1 MVCFDCVRL
10 RNKFFR
16 LIESKEYSWDEDSQ
30 RYLLMAMLMT
40 SSDLAASTKQWHVQ
54 KRAARLVTDEFIE
67 QGDKER
73 FELKIQPQALMDRER
88 QHELPQLQIR
98 WIADICL
105 PLYQVKGFGNP
116 RKRIVFLFNR
126 NCFCLFTGYGSN
138 ESKTK
143 RHERRRNEQ
152 HASVEQIGGRK
163 LQKRERGAKITEW
176 IARDAAENREWD
188 TVFFFSSKNFK

>member
-1 MVCFDCVRL
+1 MNILKNFARSCYRFSVSYPTCFDRL

-40 SSDLAASTKQWHVQ
+40 SSDLASSTKQWHVQ
-54 KRAARLVTDEFIE
+54 QRTARLVTDEFIE

-105 PLYQVKGFGNP
+105 PLYQV
-116 RKRIVFLFNR
+116 
-126 NCFCLFTGYGSN
+126 
-138 ESKTK
+138 
-143 RHERRRNEQ
+143 
-152 HASVEQIGGRK
+152 
-163 LQKRERGAKITEW
+163 
-176 IARDAAENREWD
+176 
-188 TVFFFSSKNFK
+188 

>member
-1 MVCFDCVRL
+1 MPCWRLFYFFFYHMHMFGWFIFVICLILGSFYFIRL

-105 PLYQVKGFGNP
+105 PLYQVNE
-116 RKRIVFLFNR
+116 VFRCTN
-126 NCFCLFTGYGSN
+126 NECFIN
-138 ESKTK
+138 
-143 RHERRRNEQ
+143 
-152 HASVEQIGGRK
+152 
-163 LQKRERGAKITEW
+163 
-176 IARDAAENREWD
+176 
-188 TVFFFSSKNFK
+188 

>member
-1 MVCFDCVRL
+1 MFQRSACFRL

-30 RYLLMAMLMT
+30 RYQLMAMLMT

-54 KRAARLVTDEFIE
+54 QRAARLVTDEFIE

-105 PLYQVKGFGNP
+105 PLYQVGRRSLVGCRNNTFSVNPSCLVKGRLNAP
-116 RKRIVFLFNR
+116 IR
-126 NCFCLFTGYGSN
+126 
-138 ESKTK
+138 
-143 RHERRRNEQ
+143 
-152 HASVEQIGGRK
+152 
-163 LQKRERGAKITEW
+163 
-176 IARDAAENREWD
+176 
-188 TVFFFSSKNFK
+188 

>member
-1 MVCFDCVRL
+1 MSPVKYCFYVIKLSTFFYRL

-54 KRAARLVTDEFIE
+54 QRAARLVTDEFIE

-73 FELKIQPQALMDRER
+73 FELNIQPQALMDRER

-105 PLYQVKGFGNP
+105 PLYQVELFA
-116 RKRIVFLFNR
+116 VFVSRLQAIASRRVTSIILEDFRHFEISHCRYNVQ
-126 NCFCLFTGYGSN
+126 
-138 ESKTK
+138 ES
-143 RHERRRNEQ
+143 Q
-152 HASVEQIGGRK
+152 
-163 LQKRERGAKITEW
+163 
-176 IARDAAENREWD
+176 
-188 TVFFFSSKNFK
+188 

>member
-1 MVCFDCVRL
+1 
-10 RNKFFR
+10 
-16 LIESKEYSWDEDSQ
+16 
-30 RYLLMAMLMT
+30 MT

-105 PLYQVKGFGNP
+105 PLYQVNEFFRFRNKGC
-116 RKRIVFLFNR
+116 IVNYS
-126 NCFCLFTGYGSN
+126 LFTGIGSN
-138 ESKTK
+138 ESKT
-143 RHERRRNEQ
+143 
-152 HASVEQIGGRK
+152 
-163 LQKRERGAKITEW
+163 
-176 IARDAAENREWD
+176 
-188 TVFFFSSKNFK
+188 

>member
-1 MVCFDCVRL
+1 MRFFDVIYIYFLNYIFFNNCILEYCGLRFICFDFFRL

-16 LIESKEYSWDEDSQ
+16 LIESKEYSWDEESQ

-105 PLYQVKGFGNP
+105 PLYQVGC
-116 RKRIVFLFNR
+116 VF
-126 NCFCLFTGYGSN
+126 
-138 ESKTK
+138 
-143 RHERRRNEQ
+143 
-152 HASVEQIGGRK
+152 
-163 LQKRERGAKITEW
+163 
-176 IARDAAENREWD
+176 
-188 TVFFFSSKNFK
+188 

>member
-1 MVCFDCVRL
+1 MMFYIYFNHIYLCLNNSILEYCGLHYNFFDFFFRL

-16 LIESKEYSWDEDSQ
+16 LIESKEYSWDEESQ

-105 PLYQVKGFGNP
+105 PLYQVG
-116 RKRIVFLFNR
+116 
-126 NCFCLFTGYGSN
+126 
-138 ESKTK
+138 
-143 RHERRRNEQ
+143 
-152 HASVEQIGGRK
+152 
-163 LQKRERGAKITEW
+163 
-176 IARDAAENREWD
+176 
-188 TVFFFSSKNFK
+188 